1 MCISKTKLDT
11 SIHQI
16 FVCTLPNHVNSY
28 ILSFVCVID
37 FFLSSL
43 NLHKQIIFTT
53 LLSPNHFQ
61 NSKFSFRILFNPK
74 KEKSFGTLATKKEL
88 LLVFLGILE
97 IHMTTRQCKSGS
109 EQNGLGLGLEKVQ
122 NFRRLRK
129 DRKSVV

>member
-1 MCISKTKLDT
+1 
-11 SIHQI
+11 
-16 FVCTLPNHVNSY
+16 
-28 ILSFVCVID
+28 VIE
-37 FFLSSL
+37 FFLYSL

-97 IHMTTRQCKSGS
+97 MTTRQCKSGS

-129 DRKSVV
+129 